1 MHVYEWTTDSI
12 VDDEQKRSNLAGS
25 VLLKPADVEIFAP
38 GYRSRSQ
45 NGERTLGTRQENRP
59 HYETRFHFLFRFSPS
74 IGNG

>member
-12 VDDEQKRSNLAGS
+12 VDDEQKRSNLVGS
-25 VLLKPADVEIFAP
+25 VLLKPDVEIFAP

-59 HYETRFHFLFRFSPS
+59 HYEIRFHFLFSFVLLRFSD
-74 IGNG
+74 